1 MKDGK
6 VVILVVDDSFPD
18 WNWEWTHEP
27 LGEIEVVSTMELEE
41 GRRLFQERKDEI
53 DIIVIDHQVIGG
65 TTPELIREIKAS
77 GYNGKLIGVTY
88 AGPKSLEDAGCDYV
102 SDRKRL
108 FHDRELD
115 IGGYLEDEIEK
126 VRRVE

>member
-1 MKDGK
+1 MKNGK
-6 VVILVVDDSFPD
+6 VVILVVDDSFSD

-65 TTPELIREIKAS
+65 TTSDLVREIKAS
-77 GYNGKLIGVTY
+77 GFKRVVIGVSYTTIQ
-88 AGPKSLEDAGCDYV
+88 PLVDAGCDYV
-102 SDRKRL
+102 CDRKRL

-115 IGGYLEDEIEK
+115 IRGHLEDEIK
-126 VRRVE
+126 KARRAE